1 MIEDKKS
8 YSADFKRNAVLMSF
22 KKETIDIVA
31 QKLNISNRTLLQ
43 WRKNYIIFG
52 EAFATIGKTKLKP
65 EEKKIYELEMK
76 IKKLNIE
83 FDIIHGASDYLH
95 KGLPIIYQYI
105 AEKEQIYSSYII
117 CKILGVHLGSYKK
130 WKNKFVSERQKWKMM
145 VKQEIASIFI
155 ASEKRYGSKR
165 ITAELQRSGYQL
177 SSNTVLI
184 YMRELNLS
192 VSVKKYK
199 IKT

>member
-1 MIEDKKS
+1 MKENKKS
-8 YSADFKRNAVLMSF
+8 YSADFKRNAVMLSF

-52 EAFATIGKTKLKP
+52 EAFTTIGKTKLKP

-83 FDIIHGASDYLH
+83 FDIINGASDYLH
-95 KGLPIIYQYI
+95 KGLPTIYQYI
-105 AEKEQIYSSYII
+105 AEKDQIYSSYLI
-117 CKILGVHLGSYKK
+117 CKTLGVHLGTYKK

-145 VKQEIASIFI
+145 VKQEIMSIFL
-155 ASEKRYGSKR
+155 ASQQRYGSKR